1 MRKGVTGMMGKGS
14 GLPLMSG
21 MAMMSNSDVTINN
34 VRGNLTKL

>member
-1 MRKGVTGMMGKGS
+1 MMGKGS

-21 MAMMSNSDVTINN
+21 MAMMSSSDVTINN